1 MADGNIVNTGK
12 GFTPFSIDR
21 KASGST
27 EDSTMGMRGPSIS
40 GGSSKLGS
48 QVVQTHVP
56 PSTGGG
62 VGGVQNVGEL
72 KEPFSIGK
80 NR

>member
-1 MADGNIVNTGK
+1 MADNIVNTGK
-12 GFTPFSIDR
+12 GHAPFSIDR
-21 KASGST
+21 KSTGSQ
-27 EDSTMGMRGPSIS
+27 EDSTMGMKGPSIS
-40 GGSSKLGS
+40 PGSSKLGA
-48 QVVQTHVP
+48 QVVGTHVP

-62 VGGVQNVGEL
+62 VGGVQNVGTL